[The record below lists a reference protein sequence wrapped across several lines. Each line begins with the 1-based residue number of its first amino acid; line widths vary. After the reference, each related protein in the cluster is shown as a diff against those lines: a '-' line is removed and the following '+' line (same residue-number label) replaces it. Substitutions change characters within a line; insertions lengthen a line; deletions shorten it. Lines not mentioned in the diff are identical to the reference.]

1 VDDIFQS
8 GVSLSPA
15 EISEL
20 MIANWNLLSWAIKS
34 VITALQMNGDRR
46 DVWKIGL
53 QLGNNDTVNTHIFF
67 KIKIK

>member
-53 QLGNNDTVNTHIFF
+53 QLGNNDTVNTHIFI